1 MESYLNGT
9 GLPNCQYESHVVHFD
24 STTSDSGGATND
36 FTVRIRTPLKDIVTA
51 QLISA
56 SVASGGSDVVGYLI
70 IDELM
75 SGFNTK
81 AGNTSGNVISSDQV
95 TAPFA
100 KILLD
105 TTGRTSYKAGDYP
118 VFTEFIRPIERLSRM
133 RVRLMNQDGT
143 GLLTLSGGQPT
154 FFTIRFV
161 CMRQNLCRVL

>member
-24 STTSDSGGATND
+24 SVTSDGTAAND
-36 FTVRIRTPLKDIVTA
+36 FTVRLRTPLKDIVTA

-56 SVASGGSDVVGYLI
+56 SVHSGGSDVVGYLI

-81 AGNTSGNVISSDQV
+81 AGNTSGNVITSDQV
-95 TAPFA
+95 SAPFA
-100 KILLD
+100 KLLLD
-105 TTGRTSYKAGDYP
+105 AAARTSYKAGDYP

-133 RVRLMNQDGT
+133 RMRLIDQGGT
-143 GLLTLSGGQPT
+143 GLLTLSGSTET